1 MMEFGVK
8 TTLGSDIKSILAFDV
23 CPTLELDIKQTSALD
38 VNPILI
44 FNQYFTSVQHLP
56 DVTPFYFGL
65 VQ

>member
-8 TTLGSDIKSILAFDV
+8 TTLGSDIKSILAFDI

-44 FNQYFTSVQHLP
+44 FNQYFRLSNIFLTLHHSIL
-56 DVTPFYFGL
+56 G
-65 VQ
+65 